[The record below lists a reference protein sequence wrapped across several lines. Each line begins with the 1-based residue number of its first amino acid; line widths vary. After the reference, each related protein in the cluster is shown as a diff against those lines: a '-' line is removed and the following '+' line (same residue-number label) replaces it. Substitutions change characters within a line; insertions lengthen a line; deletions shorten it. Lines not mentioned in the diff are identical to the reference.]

1 MHYYQFTIGD
11 YTRHTTHLTLMEN
24 LAYRLLLDRYYLNE
38 LPLELDIK
46 NLARRIGMSA
56 EIESVKQVLE
66 DFFVETE
73 NGYVNSRCDK
83 EVEAYKAKADT
94 ARVNGK
100 KGGRPKK
107 ADNNPEETQ
116 PVILDNPEETGL
128 KANHKPLTTNHK
140 PLTNNHKPIT
150 NTKSIVEAKPQRV
163 DHVQP
168 IFDYWVETMGKT
180 AANKLTAGRRKCISA
195 RLKEGYTVDQI
206 KLAITGCARSPH
218 HMGQNSEGTIY
229 DDITLICRNGENIER
244 FSQNIAKV
252 IPNATHQPSSQ
263 PAVNS
268 NDTSWADEIINA
280 SEQECSS
287 SGEQDFQRL
296 ESDSFG
302 MEAGSFIGFDGGRH

>member
-1 MHYYQFTIGD
+1 MLQHGS
-11 YTRHTTHLTLMEN
+11 YTLLIDACYDREIFPTLEE
-24 LAYRLLLDRYYLNE
+24 AIDWTWASSKE
-38 LPLELDIK
+38 
-46 NLARRIGMSA
+46 
-56 EIESVKQVLE
+56 EIEAVEFVLRK
-66 DFFVETE
+66 FFTLTDGVYIQSRIQQELEEYVAQKET
-73 NGYVNSRCDK
+73 N
-83 EVEAYKAKADT
+83 AI
-94 ARVNGK
+94 NGK
-100 KGGRPKK
+100 KGGRPSGKK
-107 ADNNPEETQ
+107 TNPALTESVNSITQSVNLETE
-116 PVILDNPEETGL
+116 V
-128 KANHKPLTTNHK
+128 KANESLNHKPLTTNHK

-180 AANKLTAGRRKCISA
+180 AASKLTAGRRKCISA

-229 DDITLICRNGENIER
+229 DDLTLICRNGENIER

-252 IPNATHQPSSQ
+252 IPNATYQPSSQ

-287 SGEQDFQRL
+287 SSEQDFQRL
-296 ESDSFG
+296 EGDSFG